1 MSDFFS
7 KLRQEIA
14 ETQKRRQRLDLLKIG
29 FVSAL
34 LGFGSV
40 KIQDIIS
47 FYRMLYIVPLVA
59 VFFDMLIMGEHFSIK
74 RIGAFLRIKSPENIE
89 KEYETYVATN
99 RDKFFKY
106 GSRGFTV
113 LSFIAAYYILTVYQG
128 DSSLKDNIN
137 NVIWFLGLFIFYIV
151 VLIVGYFQHI
161 GLDKRTKI

>member
-1 MSDFFS
+1 MSDFFN

-14 ETQKRRQRLDLLKIG
+14 ETQKRRQKLDLLKIG

-40 KIQDIIS
+40 KIQDIVS

-74 RIGAFLRIKSPENIE
+74 RIGAFLRIKSPDDIE
-89 KEYETYVATN
+89 KEYETFVAKN
-99 RDKFFKY
+99 RDKYFKY

-113 LSFIAAYYILTVYQG
+113 LSFIAAFYILTVYQG
-128 DSSLKDNIN
+128 DSSIKDNIGN
-137 NVIWFLGLFIFYIV
+137 IIWFIGIFVSYIV
-151 VLIVGYFQHI
+151 VLILGALQH
-161 GLDKRTKI
+161 LKFDKLTKI